1 MAPKSDNAQ
10 WTSEDETT
18 LLGYLKQHIAEG
30 GDNAT
35 FKKTTFHKAA
45 LEVEKIRTKGGKKV
59 GASCQNKWNA
69 VCQAIQSMSGWT
81 WSNTRGAD
89 ISPEMEPEWEKFVM
103 LHKDAKPFKNQGW
116 IHLKVMTKIM
126 PTTLCGT
133 HVFRPTQ
140 GISGLDASA
149 TVGPAASDSDS
160 EDAQAD
166 KDDGESVE
174 QETDV
179 EVSVVAPHRN
189 AEVKFSVNTPARRRA
204 TASSHAIDGLT
215 QSISVFG
222 RDLCTVL
229 AMDPKL
235 RTPHRRKEAITRAQT
250 EDWLPIQA
258 QLTFVRVLEKDI
270 QAVDAYLALNPERE
284 DFYRLWIEDTVANN

>member
-35 FKKTTFHKAA
+35 FKKTTFHEAA

-69 VCQAIQSMSGWT
+69 IHQAIQSMSGWT
-81 WSNTRGAD
+81 WSNTSGAD
-89 ISPEMEPEWEKFVM
+89 ISPEMEPEWEKFIM

-126 PTTLCGT
+126 PTTLRGT
-133 HVFRPTQ
+133 HIFCPTQ

-149 TVGPAASDSDS
+149 TVGPAASDLDS

-179 EVSVVAPHRN
+179 EVSVVAPHCN
-189 AEVKFSVNTPARRRA
+189 AEVKFSVNTPARCVGKRECASSPTPSIQSSKKRE
-204 TASSHAIDGLT
+204 TASSHAIDSLT

-222 RDLCTVL
+222 CDLCTVL

-235 RTPHRRKEAITRAQT
+235 CTPHQRKEAITRAQT
-250 EDWLPIQA
+250 EDWLPI
-258 QLTFVRVLEKDI
+258 
-270 QAVDAYLALNPERE
+270 
-284 DFYRLWIEDTVANN
+284 

>member
-1 MAPKSDNAQ
+1 APKSDNAQ

-35 FKKTTFHKAA
+35 FKKTTFHEAA

-59 GASCQNKWNA
+59 GALCQNKWNA
-69 VCQAIQSMSGWT
+69 IHQT
-81 WSNTRGAD
+81 WSDTRGAD
-89 ISPEMEPEWEKFVM
+89 ISPEMEPEWEKFIM

-133 HVFRPTQ
+133 HIFCPTQ

-149 TVGPAASDSDS
+149 TIGPAASDSDS

-179 EVSVVAPHRN
+179 E
-189 AEVKFSVNTPARRRA
+189 FSVNTPARHVGKHECASLPTPSIQSSKKRE

-222 RDLCTVL
+222 CDLCTVL

-250 EDWLPIQA
+250 EDWLPI
-258 QLTFVRVLEKDI
+258 
-270 QAVDAYLALNPERE
+270 
-284 DFYRLWIEDTVANN
+284 